1 MVTKKKKQAI
11 VDEALDRFDIAAD
24 AWEDVYQAALDDV
37 AFVDEED
44 GQWDSSAKMARVN
57 RPCLT
62 FDKVSSAVDQV
73 VGQQLQMLPGVKVRG
88 AEEGDSDTAEI
99 FEGLIRQIEQRG
111 SRAYKT
117 AFKFAVKGGWGCWMI
132 DHDYIDDTSMDLS
145 LIHI

>member
-57 RPCLT
+57 RP
-62 FDKVSSAVDQV
+62 
-73 VGQQLQMLPGVKVRG
+73 
-88 AEEGDSDTAEI
+88 
-99 FEGLIRQIEQRG
+99 
-111 SRAYKT
+111 
-117 AFKFAVKGGWGCWMI
+117 
-132 DHDYIDDTSMDLS
+132 
-145 LIHI
+145 